1 MRKIETQMNQ
11 AVANNKS
18 WQSGNTSVSF
28 NEETGESI
36 VRLHGNKIA
45 VIGED
50 FLQIFDGGWQSVTT
64 KSRLNALIERFCNGV
79 TDGVFQKNY
88 QWFIM
93 DNKEVKDFTSGYI
106 FAWCTIDLVMS
117 LNSPTVPNTFLLLL
131 WPAALHSVCS
141 KLVTTA
147 MRFFRSSMLLW
158 TTLSR
163 QTFKIVPNTMLQ
175 SVQTLSSE
183 NNTEGRSFCPLWL
196 YHSFIRSSTAVVDI
210 MGVRYKKAMGT

>member
-1 MRKIETQMNQ
+1 MRKIETLMNQ

-64 KSRLNALIERFCNGV
+64 KSRLNALIDRFCNGV

-106 FAWCTIDLVMS
+106 FA
-117 LNSPTVPNTFLLLL
+117 
-131 WPAALHSVCS
+131 
-141 KLVTTA
+141 
-147 MRFFRSSMLLW
+147 
-158 TTLSR
+158 
-163 QTFKIVPNTMLQ
+163 
-175 SVQTLSSE
+175 
-183 NNTEGRSFCPLWL
+183 
-196 YHSFIRSSTAVVDI
+196 
-210 MGVRYKKAMGT
+210 